1 MKQRVKWLFCAMLAV
16 VAMLC
21 LTATLAKLGVPDI
34 AARKTDE
41 YLVRGYEGL
50 VYVYRLPDTRK
61 PLYVLESAADALNAA
76 RRAEL
81 ALGMRAAD
89 DDELR
94 EILEDI
100 KS

>member
-1 MKQRVKWLFCAMLAV
+1 MLAV

-21 LTATLAKLGVPDI
+21 LTATMAKLGVLN
-34 AARKTDE
+34 ASARSEDE
-41 YLVRGYEGL
+41 YLVRSYEGL

-61 PLYVLESAADALNAA
+61 PLYVLQTAADELPTA

-81 ALGMRAAD
+81 ALGVRAAD

-94 EILEDI
+94 EILDNLE
-100 KS
+100 S

>member
-1 MKQRVKWLFCAMLAV
+1 MKQRVKWLFCVMLAV

-21 LTATLAKLGVPDI
+21 LTATMAKLGVLD
-34 AARKTDE
+34 ASARSADE
-41 YLVRGYEGL
+41 YLVRSYAGQ

-61 PLYVLESAADALNAA
+61 PLYVLNGAADAQRAA

-81 ALGMRAAD
+81 ALGVRAAD
-89 DDELR
+89 DGELR

>member
-21 LTATLAKLGVPDI
+21 LTATLAKLGVANT
-34 AARKTDE
+34 AARSPDE

-61 PLYVLESAADALNAA
+61 PLYVLESAADAQRAA

-81 ALGMRAAD
+81 ALGVRAAD